1 MSSAGRGQ
9 ASAPP
14 PPPTTPPPPASS
26 SDEKF
31 DDEDNTDDL
40 LDPVRDAKALAEAK
54 KEAGEEQAAHAA
66 FDAEMEHHSVAAAS
80 AA

>member
-1 MSSAGRGQ
+1 MLQ
-9 ASAPP
+9 PP
-14 PPPTTPPPPASS
+14 PVSS

-31 DDEDNTDDL
+31 GDESTDDL
-40 LDPVRDAKALAEAK
+40 LGPVRDAKALAEAK
-54 KEAGEEQAAHAA
+54 KEAGEQQAAHAA